1 MGRTATIVCLAL
13 LGAWTVAAESIVWEH
28 DFATGA
34 AGWNGHNLR
43 DLQVTPEGLA
53 FTTPGGDA
61 PLIGPV
67 FAGFA
72 TSEWQR
78 VEIEWRC
85 SASGG
90 AMLYHTNTTKTRYG
104 GFAPEKTTSCTVRA
118 EPGFQTSVLRP
129 AWNAEQRII
138 RLRLNPP
145 SAAGTCVLRRIRVI
159 DETPPLVS
167 AWPVTDVALDAA
179 GIWRA
184 RTDLAAASCR
194 YLTLRQTCTAEGGAG
209 SLGFITDA
217 GLVPDAI
224 RYVARADGKLH
235 TCNLALDHLQWK
247 GRIRGVVFK
256 AAGQPGAVRIASLAF
271 AAEPGGAA
279 DIEIQALQPDTFRPR
294 AGAPVTLGAH
304 VVNHGGPATV
314 RPQLTL
320 RGARIV
326 TPGPAEVRLETAEPE
341 RLQWTIQADQAGTV
355 EAMLAFD
362 DGTSRM
368 ERIAIAP
375 ALTVRKADYVPVP
388 VPAKTDYQ
396 IGAYYYPGWNTAAAW
411 AKIKPFPERRPV
423 LGWYREGE
431 PEVLDWQIRWMVE
444 HGISFV
450 LYDWYWDRG
459 ARHIEHGIHQALFN
473 ARYQDLIKF
482 ALLYAN
488 HNGAGSHS
496 AADFEA
502 MTRYWIANYF
512 KRPNYLRVDG
522 RPVVVMFSAH
532 NPIRDM
538 GLDQVRAS
546 FERMRQMS
554 RDAGCG
560 GLYLVACSGPDP
572 QALKQLKACGYDAVS
587 CYNWPS
593 LGMTAE
599 ERARRRAPF
608 APMAAGYAEA
618 WNQLRAAG
626 EVKLIPPICGGWD
639 DRPWAGA
646 KALVRDQRTPAAF
659 KQHLQDCK
667 RFLDEQEQEPKL
679 RMAFVEAWNELGEG
693 SYIEP
698 HQEYGFDYLEAIRQ
712 VFAPGSPK
720 PDLTLPEE
728 IGRGPFDT
736 PEPGYETTWDFT
748 AAASTLG
755 WSGHVADLRIA
766 GRALAFTTRGKDP
779 ILTSPP
785 LRFNAAD
792 RRMLVIRMQAAKEVQ
807 GQVFWTTRSSPSC
820 SEVRRCNFPI
830 PGGVMQEIRVDLGAH
845 PDWRGRISGLRID
858 PGSEDGV
865 AFAIASIRLDPR

>member
-1 MGRTATIVCLAL
+1 MVRIVLHACLLLCWMGIA
-13 LGAWTVAAESIVWEH
+13 AAETVVWEH

-43 DLQVTPEGLA
+43 ELKVTPEGLA
-53 FTTPGGDA
+53 FTTPGGDT
-61 PLIGPV
+61 PLIGPA
-67 FAGFA
+67 FDGFP
-72 TSEWQR
+72 TGDWQR

-85 SASGG
+85 SAAGG
-90 AMLYHTNTTKTRYG
+90 AMLYYTNTTKTQYG
-104 GFAPEKTTSCTVRA
+104 GFAPEKTTSFTVRA

-129 AWNAEQRII
+129 AWPAEKRII

-145 SAAGTCVLRRIRVI
+145 RAAGTSVLRRIRVI
-159 DETPPLVS
+159 DETPALAS
-167 AWPVTDVALDAA
+167 AWPVADVALDAT
-179 GIWRA
+179 GTWRA
-184 RTDLAAASCR
+184 RTDLAAASYR
-194 YLTLRQTCTAEGGAG
+194 YLILRQTCTAAGGAG

-224 RYVARADGKLH
+224 RYVARADGKAH

-247 GRIRGVVFK
+247 GRIRGVVLK
-256 AAGQPGAVRIASLAF
+256 AAGQPGTVRIASLAF

-294 AGAPVTLGAH
+294 AGAPVTLGAQ

-341 RLQWTIQADQAGTV
+341 TLQWTIQADQAGTV
-355 EAMLAFD
+355 EATLAFA
-362 DGTSRM
+362 DGTSRT
-368 ERIAIAP
+368 ERLAVAP
-375 ALTVRKADYVPVP
+375 PLVVRAVDYVPKP

-396 IGAYYYPGWNTAAAW
+396 IGAYYYPGWDTAAAW
-411 AKIKPFPERRPV
+411 AKLKPFPERRPV

-431 PEVLDWQIRWMVE
+431 PEVLDWQIKWMVE
-444 HGISFV
+444 HGISFI
-450 LYDWYWDRG
+450 LYDWYWNQG
-459 ARHIEHGIHQALFN
+459 GRHLEHGIHQALFN

-502 MTRYWIANYF
+502 MARFWIDQYF
-512 KRPNYLRVDG
+512 KRPNYLKVDG
-522 RPVVVMFSAH
+522 KPVVVMFSAH

-572 QALKQLKACGYDAVS
+572 LELKQLKACGYDAVT

-593 LGMTAE
+593 LGMSAE
-599 ERARRRAPF
+599 EHAQRRAPY

-618 WNQLRAAG
+618 WKQLRAAG

-659 KQHLQDCK
+659 KQHLMDCK

-712 VFAPGSPK
+712 VFAPASPE

-728 IGRGPFDT
+728 LGRGPFDIPAAT
-736 PEPGYETTWDFT
+736 YATAWDF
-748 AAASTLG
+748 AAAISTLG
-755 WSGHVADLRIA
+755 WSGHVTDLRVID
-766 GRALAFTTRGKDP
+766 GVLAFTTRGRDP
-779 ILTSPP
+779 TLTSPP
-785 LRFNAAD
+785 LRFTAAE
-792 RRMLVIRMQAAKEVQ
+792 RQVLVIRLQAAKDLQ
-807 GQVFWTTRSSPSC
+807 GQVFWTTRASPSP
-820 SEVRRCNFPI
+820 SETRSRTFPI
-830 PGGVMQEIRVDLGAH
+830 PGGAMQEIRVDLGSH
-845 PDWRGRISGLRID
+845 PEWRGRINGLRFD

-865 AFAIASIRLDPR
+865 AIRIASIRLEPR